1 MWDNFWFHDIEQLV
15 EEGVVARSGQV
26 FVLLHHIEEIPH
38 DLALFWGNSVLYAFG
53 QGWEFI
59 DFGSTLGSGGHGE
72 LDLTAEGESY

>member
-38 DLALFWGNSVLYAFG
+38 DLALFWGNFVFYAFG
-53 QGWEFI
+53 
-59 DFGSTLGSGGHGE
+59 
-72 LDLTAEGESY
+72 